1 MKKKTFI
8 LALLCALAP
17 ALHAQEPSSQEST
30 SLKDFLKPSLHLGLA
45 GGYSN
50 NRLDLGTAY
59 ADDYHY
65 VARSGLTMGLTSRL
79 TIIDFPNSGPSL
91 LLPDVS
97 VSADLL
103 LVQKNYKFYRNFSS
117 NWIDL
122 SYLYTVHTNNYL
134 NIPVMAQLRWGK
146 NLHLMAQGGFY
157 LGGWLT
163 AHREGES
170 FSLDDL
176 AYGDRQNS
184 HFDEAIEFNPSR
196 DNRFDAG
203 WAYGFGAGFTIKK
216 IDVSLEARWYYALTD
231 TQKNYMLFLNHRYNT
246 TFALQ
251 GGVSI
256 QL

>member
-1 MKKKTFI
+1 MFPHGTS
-8 LALLCALAP
+8 LRLAP
-17 ALHAQEPSSQEST
+17 RAQDKSVSSILFAKASLSQGVEGEGGGHAGVEGVHVSG
-30 SLKDFLKPSLHLGLA
+30 LGDGADVGGAHLDELSHA
-45 GGYSN
+45 GVF
-50 NRLDLGTAY
+50 A
-59 ADDYHY
+59 ADDEEE
-65 VARSGLTMGLTSRL
+65 
-79 TIIDFPNSGPSL
+79 L
-91 LLPDVS
+91 LRTGGG
-97 VSADLL
+97 DLL

-134 NIPVMAQLRWGK
+134 NLPVMAQLRWGK